1 MNGDGKLELE
11 IMLRVANSAQL
22 QTLGEVEVDIMA
34 SLRERADNGVSV
46 QLTALH
52 ANMALGRVL
61 REIANR
67 VDPPRETQTILVKHA
82 PAECIE
88 VAIAAIGTHDA
99 YTLHELERIVD
110 VLSSRFPDGDGA
122 QFALML
128 RNTANAVHPLR
139 ITRASVELVA
149 RELFKVG
156 DSSRVEQTHENPLEW
171 EQLSEDVQ
179 SLWCARAERVLA
191 KL

>member
-34 SLRERADNGVSV
+34 SLREHAENGVSV

-67 VDPPRETQTILVKHA
+67 VDPPHVNTLPSSA
-82 PAECIE
+82 PIDDALQVLGDVAVYPVGQLRKLIDWTASHFIDGEGAE
-88 VAIAAIGTHDA
+88 
-99 YTLHELERIVD
+99 Y
-110 VLSSRFPDGDGA
+110 
-122 QFALML
+122 ALAL
-128 RNTANAVHPLR
+128 RNVANAVHPLR

-149 RELFKVG
+149 REL
-156 DSSRVEQTHENPLEW
+156 SRANQLEVETPSKWDE
-171 EQLSEDVQ
+171 LSDG
-179 SLWCARAERVLA
+179 ARHSWLVAAERLLA
-191 KL
+191 QL